1 MYYSDELIEEIRERN
16 DIVDVI
22 SGYVKLKKQG
32 SSHFGLCPFHNEKS
46 PSFSVSQGKQMF
58 YCFGCGAGGNVIS
71 FIMKYE
77 NHSFLE
83 AIRFLADR
91 AGIPLPETEMNE
103 EEKKAQDK
111 KSQILQINKEAARFF
126 YYQLKSER
134 GAVAYHYLRGR
145 ELSDDT
151 ILKFGLGYAGK
162 GGQVLYQYL
171 RGKQYSDDLLK
182 ESGLFT
188 FSEKG
193 VLDKFWNRVMYPIMD
208 VNNRVIGFGGRV
220 MGDGQ
225 PKYLNSPET
234 IVFDKS
240 RNLYGLNIARSDKRP
255 YLILCEGYMDVISM
269 HQAGFSNAVASLGTS
284 LTSGQASLIKRYTK
298 EVILSY
304 DSDGAGVKAAL
315 RAIPILKEAGLGVR
329 VNNMQPYKDPDEFM
343 KALGADAF
351 QDRLKAAENS
361 FLYEVRILQREYD
374 MTDPAGKTSF
384 YQAVSRKLAEDFTE
398 EMERNNYLEAVSR
411 EFGVPYD
418 SLKSSVNQKLLTY
431 SGKKDYERPSSGQG
445 VRRKKP
451 EEGSVKAQKLLLTWL
466 TEEPELYDKVKEYL
480 SPVDFSKPLYQ
491 TAAAMLF
498 EQFAAGEAKPAQIIS
513 RFEDEEEQKEIASLF
528 QTNLKQEVT
537 GKDREK
543 AFNDILYKVK
553 KTSMEE
559 RLKAERDPAVF
570 QKLMADQIG
579 LQKMHISF
587 H

>member
-77 NHSFLE
+77 SSSFLE
-83 AIRFLADR
+83 AVRFLADR
-91 AGIPLPETEMNE
+91 AGISLPETEMNE
-103 EEKKAQDK
+103 EEKRAKDK
-111 KSQILQINKEAARFF
+111 KSRILQINKEAARFF
-126 YYQLKSER
+126 YYQLKSEK
-134 GAVAYHYLRGR
+134 GSAAYHYLRGR

-151 ILKFGLGYAGK
+151 ILTFGLGYAGK
-162 GGQVLYQYL
+162 GGQILYRYL
-171 RGKQYSDDLLK
+171 REKQYSDDLLK

-193 VLDKFWNRVMYPIMD
+193 VTDKFWNRVMYPIMD

-240 RNLYGLNIARSDKRP
+240 RNLYGLNIARSDRRP

-304 DSDGAGVKAAL
+304 DSDGAGIKAAL
-315 RAIPILKEAGLGVR
+315 RAIPILKEAGLRVR
-329 VNNMQPYKDPDEFM
+329 VNNMSPYKDPDEFI
-343 KALGADAF
+343 KALGADSF
-351 QDRLKAAENS
+351 QERLNHAENS
-361 FLYEVRILQREYD
+361 FIYEIRIMQREFD

-384 YQAVSRKLAEDFTE
+384 YQAVSRKLVEDFAE
-398 EMERNNYLEAVSR
+398 ELERNNYLEAVSA
-411 EFGVPYD
+411 EFGIPFD
-418 SLKSSVNQKLLTY
+418 SLKSSVNQRLLTY
-431 SGKKDYERPSSGQG
+431 SGKKDYERPILGQE
-445 VRRKKP
+445 VRRKKT
-451 EEGSVKAQKLLLTWL
+451 EDGSIRAQKLLLTWM
-466 TEEPELYDKVKEYL
+466 TEEPELYDKVRAYL
-480 SPVDFSKPLYQ
+480 TPADFSRPLYQ

-498 EQFAAGEAKPAQIIS
+498 EQFAAGEVKPAQIVS
-513 RFEDEEEQKEIASLF
+513 RFEDEEEQKEIAALF

-553 KTSMEE
+553 KTSIEE
-559 RLKAERDPAVF
+559 HLRTERDPEVF
-570 QKLMADQIG
+570 QKLMMDQIG